1 MHRKDLGLAALIAS
15 LFLVISL
22 WVLYAPA
29 TPSQT
34 ETAHEAGEEHAEGGD
49 EHGESGESAKADS
62 VQLAPEVLKAQHIQW
77 ATAASQT
84 LRSELRLPGKIAA
97 VQDQLGH
104 LSPRVSGVVT
114 AVYKHLGDTVKK
126 GEVLATLNSPELGA
140 LRLKYKQ
147 AQQLYTQAQRRYQLE
162 KEWVSNSEALIQSL
176 SQNRT
181 ITPHHQR
188 LTQQAMGNE
197 RSQLTQA
204 YTRYQVALRAYE
216 RELNLLKNQATTEVD
231 VQQAEKQKAD
241 AQADYQGTVETLL
254 QNHQLSLMT
263 QEQAQLEAKTQW
275 EIARQALTTLEVS
288 PESSGTQYSLRSP
301 MDGTLLEKHIA
312 MGESLS
318 AEARVFTLANLDTVW
333 AEMMIPENNLSN
345 IRLGSPIT
353 VYAQASEAKTTGTVS
368 HIQSAVEASS
378 QTVEAHAEIANPKGL
393 WKPDMFVTVALQSTG
408 VKVPLAVPRAALQ
421 PFENNWVVFVPGS
434 HENTLKAQVVRT
446 GRESQDWVE
455 ITAGLK
461 AGQKY
466 IAKNAFL
473 VKAELEKSSAS
484 HSH

>member
-15 LFLVISL
+15 LFLVIFI

-34 ETAHEAGEEHAEGGD
+34 ENPTHKAGEAHAEGGN
-49 EHGESGESAKADS
+49 EPAEGDS
-62 VQLAPEVLKAQHIQW
+62 VEIAPEVRKAQQIQW
-77 ATAASQT
+77 ETAASQT
-84 LRSELRLPGKIAA
+84 LRSALRLPGKIAA

-140 LRLKYKQ
+140 LRLKHKQ
-147 AQQLYTQAQRRYQLE
+147 AQQLYAQAQRRYQLE
-162 KEWVSNSEALIQSL
+162 KQWVSNSEALMNSL
-176 SQNRT
+176 AQNRT

-188 LTQQAMGNE
+188 LIQQAMGNE

-204 YTRYQVALRAYE
+204 YTRYQLASRAYD
-216 RELNLLKNQATTEVD
+216 RELALLKNQATTEVD
-231 VQQAEKQKAD
+231 VQQAEKQKTD
-241 AQADYQGTVETLL
+241 AQADYQGTVESLL
-254 QNHQLSLMT
+254 QNHQLSLMN
-263 QEQAQLEAKTQW
+263 QEQAQLDAKTQW
-275 EIARQALTTLEVS
+275 EIARQALTTLDVS

-312 MGESLS
+312 LGESLS
-318 AEARVFTLANLDTVW
+318 AEARVFTLANLGTVW
-333 AEMMIPENNLSN
+333 AEMMIPEHNLSQV
-345 IRLGSPIT
+345 RLGSPIT

-408 VKVPLAVPRAALQ
+408 IKVPLAVPRAALQ
-421 PFENNWVVFVPGS
+421 PFENNWVVFVPGPHANS
-434 HENTLKAQVVRT
+434 LKAQVVRT

-484 HSH
+484 HGH